1 MHENTNKKKIE
12 GDLVPTLRQG
22 IDIIK
27 MVLFKELKPHME
39 KRYPHLAPEESGC
52 LTGAVIN
59 DLFGI
64 EDMEKS
70 VKSFTTANQHLIDAE
85 VAAFTENFDHL
96 RIPLTDALRVQYLCD
111 SHEGI
116 NCETILEK
124 AERMKILI
132 SERAVPLPG
141 AFMSIV
147 RSFGVAYNI
156 IEPLQ
161 KE

>member
-1 MHENTNKKKIE
+1 MRENENKIQGE
-12 GDLVPTLRQG
+12 IVPALRQG
-22 IDIIK
+22 VDIIK

-39 KRYPHLAPEESGC
+39 STYPQLAPEETGR

-59 DLFGI
+59 HLFGI
-64 EDMEKS
+64 EDMEAS
-70 VKSFTTANQHLIDAE
+70 METFTVANQHLIDAE
-85 VAAFTENFDHL
+85 AAAFAENFDHL

-116 NCETILEK
+116 NSETILENAAK
-124 AERMKILI
+124 MKILI
-132 SERAVPLPG
+132 SERAVPMPG

-147 RSFGVAYNI
+147 RSFGVAYKI
-156 IEPLQ
+156 IEPLK

>member
-1 MHENTNKKKIE
+1 MSENENKIQGE
-12 GDLVPTLRQG
+12 IVPTLRQG

-27 MVLFKELKPHME
+27 MVLFKELKPHLE
-39 KRYPHLAPEESGC
+39 KRYPILTVEDSGR

-70 VKSFTTANQHLIDAE
+70 VKTFTTANQHLIDAE
-85 VAAFTENFDHL
+85 VAAIAEHFDHL

-116 NCETILEK
+116 NSETILEK
-124 AERMKILI
+124 ADRMKILI

-147 RSFGVAYNI
+147 RSFGVAYTI
-156 IEPLQ
+156 IAPLK